1 MTVHTLSMTASL
13 ILFWLL
19 ITFDFGALN
28 LALGIASALLV
39 VIISTSMDVI
49 DQESQPIHLT
59 SRLPV
64 FWAWL
69 SRQVIRSNL
78 DVTRRIW
85 TPGRTISPTLL
96 RIKSSQKSALGKV
109 IYANAITLTP
119 GTITLSVEGDEILVH
134 ALTRKD
140 AETLLQGELDRRV
153 SELEGRLEN

>member
-1 MTVHTLSMTASL
+1 VHTLSMTASL

-49 DQESQPIHLT
+49 DHESQPIHLT

-69 SRQVIRSNL
+69 SRQVIRCNL